1 MSCPYKR
8 VQWTYG
14 LYRSP
19 LGQRCSRPPSNSVAF
34 WPGIGPNFVCHAQ
47 RTTTGLQPDRSD
59 VKAGCWKRMKI
70 SGAWERSEYL
80 VGVGELLP
88 SRNAPP
94 AFEEVT
100 GVWDLLSVLSV
111 ASNRVRETLV
121 PESRSVNLL
130 HALANRM
137 YAYTTPLRGGVALRP
152 CSCF

>member
-1 MSCPYKR
+1 
-8 VQWTYG
+8 
-14 LYRSP
+14 
-19 LGQRCSRPPSNSVAF
+19 
-34 WPGIGPNFVCHAQ
+34 
-47 RTTTGLQPDRSD
+47 
-59 VKAGCWKRMKI
+59 MKI